1 MLVRVCAALA
11 LESASAAIESAMAA
25 KVWPMPRRWRE
36 VGWTMEVMR
45 RVRVERLIERRF
57 CWGRPVR

>member
-1 MLVRVCAALA
+1 
-11 LESASAAIESAMAA
+11 LESANAAIESAMAA
-25 KVWPMPRRWRE
+25 RVWPMPRRWRE

-45 RVRVERLIERRF
+45 RVRGERLIERRF